1 MKWVISTAIDSTK
14 ANSFLSRM
22 HKSMGKSII
31 NIEKERLYREGSS
44 QEKEEKNG
52 WATMGFEPIIE
63 RCCSLGYFNDIFTG
77 IQNISISL
85 NLSKYRSTHTVYQS
99 LFINKANVNRG
110 GRNGMTCSN

>member
-44 QEKEEKNG
+44 QEKDSCPIQRS
-52 WATMGFEPIIE
+52 FEIYI
-63 RCCSLGYFNDIFTG
+63 YIF
-77 IQNISISL
+77 
-85 NLSKYRSTHTVYQS
+85 
-99 LFINKANVNRG
+99 
-110 GRNGMTCSN
+110 

>member
-44 QEKEEKNG
+44 QEK
-52 WATMGFEPIIE
+52 
-63 RCCSLGYFNDIFTG
+63 
-77 IQNISISL
+77 
-85 NLSKYRSTHTVYQS
+85 
-99 LFINKANVNRG
+99 NKAVCICNMKYDLIYV
-110 GRNGMTCSN
+110 